1 MVFHE
6 NLFPKIRARLEQFAQ
21 PISDFVRSNPIISS
35 AIVGVT
41 ALGSIAAVTS
51 VVRRKRKRRAAKKRA
66 VRSRKAPRK
75 RAKRVKRRKRHV
87 THASPRH
94 RGHKRVS
101 FTTASGK
108 KVSFLVKKKSSSHR
122 IKRRKR

>member
-6 NLFPKIRARLEQFAQ
+6 TLFPRIRTSFERFAQ
-21 PISDFVRSNPIISS
+21 PISDFIRTNPIISS

-41 ALGSIAAVTS
+41 SIGTVAGIAAV
-51 VVRRKRKRRAAKKRA
+51 VRRRRKKRTA
-66 VRSRKAPRK
+66 TRRRVKRRKAPRK
-75 RAKRVKRRKRHV
+75 RVRRIKRRKRHV

-94 RGHKRVS
+94 RGHKRVV
-101 FTTASGK
+101 FTTKDGR